1 MIKLVLII
9 FLSFFAYNAF
19 SDQNSPKLDSLF
31 KKLYESDDI
40 TLQNQIVGEIW
51 IEWMKI
57 DNSDAQII
65 MDNIPNYFKS
75 QKYNEAISA
84 LSFVI
89 ELEPNFSEAYN
100 KRATFYFI
108 MGEYEKSIKD
118 IKITLTLEP
127 RHFGALDGLSR
138 ILISYGNYNQAMQVF
153 NKMKQLMPNDVTL
166 DMKIDRL
173 NSLIYDDA

>member
-1 MIKLVLII
+1 
-9 FLSFFAYNAF
+9 
-19 SDQNSPKLDSLF
+19 
-31 KKLYESDDI
+31 
-40 TLQNQIVGEIW
+40 
-51 IEWMKI
+51 MKI

-65 MDNIPNYFKS
+65 MDNISNYFKS

-153 NKMKQLMPNDVTL
+153 NK
-166 DMKIDRL
+166 
-173 NSLIYDDA
+173 